1 MYESPFTPAL
11 CGDGTWPGLLEGTV
25 QAPDELCLWVWG
37 LRALQKACGSYLLP
51 SKKTEFYCNSDSGFD
66 RTVDLMWLMSVCRTT
81 LASLTLPW
89 TLGLWRGPLRRTA
102 MKTPWSSAK
111 TYVWYL
117 PTLKPSRQTNAQRYF
132 RSFISK
138 PYKWFQCKK
147 KPTLIKNLLSWFFI
161 SNLTLV
167 RFWIVINL
175 VTRTWCQIG
184 VLYIFLSP
192 LSPDLQYDFAALCIL
207 RRANQNNHIAIQ
219 NCRQE
224 QREAPPQPEVPKEA
238 SAPRVC
244 CTQHWHH
251 KVGLTST
258 AHRPH
263 WA

>member
-147 KPTLIKNLLSWFFI
+147 FSNLLLSWFFI
-161 SNLTLV
+161 WHWS
-167 RFWIVINL
+167 
-175 VTRTWCQIG
+175 G
-184 VLYIFLSP
+184 SGLS
-192 LSPDLQYDFAALCIL
+192 SI
-207 RRANQNNHIAIQ
+207 
-219 NCRQE
+219 
-224 QREAPPQPEVPKEA
+224 
-238 SAPRVC
+238 
-244 CTQHWHH
+244 
-251 KVGLTST
+251 
-258 AHRPH
+258 
-263 WA
+263 